1 MKKQII
7 LLLLFFFHVSSF
19 NSQVNCIDYSWIENG
34 GCDYQFGISKKNG
47 IATSSNGTSYIT
59 GNFQGS
65 INLGT
70 ITLTSS
76 PVCAFVAKLNSDGY
90 YVWAKQI
97 VSPNYCHVESISINS
112 TSEIYITGS
121 YSGVASFDNIT
132 LSSSQNIT
140 NSFIAK
146 LDSSGNFI
154 WASSIVSNNSSS
166 ISICSDISID
176 ANGNSYI
183 AGSFTGSV
191 NFGSTPNVT
200 STQGGYSLFLAKIDN
215 LGNFTWRKNLGGTG
229 NEFETVVNGIA
240 VDQNGNSYITGG
252 YKGTLSLGANTI
264 SSNTLQNLYIIKHNS
279 QGDYVWHKTLTSS
292 SPNTHTG
299 IGIGLDGEGNCYFSG
314 SSQSDFIT
322 IDNTTIQKSNSSY
335 YSFIGKTN
343 SNGNLIW
350 LKKASNCYVENIVVD
365 SDNNCSVIGRHASY
379 VQVSFDAIM
388 YYSNGGR
395 SMAKIDGSG
404 NFVWASEISSSLNS
418 AYKVGLS
425 CDNYGNLFFIMDF
438 NGFQSFGSQSLSGD
452 FNSNFVVAKLSEAE
466 LMLSPMSEI
475 TLNCGQA
482 STLQG
487 ISSGY
492 TSLTWSPSTGLN
504 NTSILTPT
512 ANPLSTT
519 TYSLTATDGCG
530 NTLTESIKVNVVAP
544 FSVEASTSQNQIN
557 CGGTTQ
563 LVASLNDNTPVTYY
577 WYPTSNLNNSTLANP
592 IASPGLSTM
601 YYVVA
606 TSTNGC
612 STSDSVFIQVNNPNP
627 PIVDITSNTGMFKL
641 CDNGLTL
648 SANGFESYEWSNG
661 STQPSI
667 QITEEGTYTLTAY
680 DQSGCAGISTVTITP
695 LAEISTPQGTVL
707 CPDQTNQSLQL
718 IASGGMDSYS
728 WNTGNQTQSIQVTNA
743 GNYYCV
749 ATKGNCSFTANKQI
763 TINNGS
769 ASADFSYTSNGN
781 TISFYVI
788 SPSINF
794 LSWDFGDGEISF
806 EENPIHTYSSEGNY
820 EVVLTVTDVC
830 GNTAETTKTVEVG
843 ALGNMELSSIALKI
857 FPNPTENKLSVSSNE
872 IIDVI
877 QIKDLSG
884 KRIDQISI
892 GLTETKLNLENL
904 SQGVYMIEVET
915 KRGVRTE
922 RIIKN

>member
-7 LLLLFFFHVSSF
+7 LLLLFFFQVTSF
-19 NSQVNCIDYSWIENG
+19 KSQVNCIDYSWLNNRG
-34 GCDYQFGISKKNG
+34 SDYQFGSSKKNG
-47 IATSSNGTSYIT
+47 IATSSNGTSYII
-59 GNFQGS
+59 GDFENY
-65 INLGT
+65 IDLGVE
-70 ITLTSS
+70 ILFSS
-76 PVCAFVAKLNSDGY
+76 GHSSFIAKLNSDGY

-314 SSQSDFIT
+314 RSSSDFIT
-322 IDNTTIQKSNSSY
+322 IDNTTIQKSNSSF

-343 SNGNLIW
+343 TNGNLIW

-482 STLQG
+482 TTLQG

-519 TYSLTATDGCG
+519 TYSLTATDVCG
-530 NTLTESIKVNVVAP
+530 NSLTESIKVNVVAP

-557 CGGTTQ
+557 CGSTTQ
-563 LVASLNDNTPVTYY
+563 LVASLNDNTLVTYN

-728 WNTGNQTQSIQVTNA
+728 WNTGNQTQSIQVSNA
-743 GNYYCV
+743 GNYSCIV
-749 ATKGNCSFTANKQI
+749 TKGNCSFTTNKQI

-781 TISFYVI
+781 TISFYAI

-806 EENPIHTYSSEGNY
+806 EENPIHTYSSEGSY

-843 ALGNMELSSIALKI
+843 ALGNIELSPIALII

-884 KRIDQISI
+884 KRIHQIAV
-892 GLTETKLNLENL
+892 GQTETKLNLENL
-904 SQGVYMIEVET
+904 SQGVYLIEVGT